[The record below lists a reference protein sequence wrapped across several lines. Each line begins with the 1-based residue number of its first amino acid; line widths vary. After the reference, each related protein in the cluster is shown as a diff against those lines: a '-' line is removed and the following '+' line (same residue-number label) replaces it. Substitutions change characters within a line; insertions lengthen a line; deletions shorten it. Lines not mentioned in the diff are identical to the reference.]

1 MIIQCI
7 YVGPSGSGHH
17 QCPSSLLAISEQMT
31 RMISLSRQSSLS
43 NPTHTILTQLSRQS
57 SLTLLRTQTTLQPL
71 HLALTT
77 GQCRSQLLCFLGPI
91 WLLSK
96 VRYFF
101 FYSVSHQP
109 HACPPHRH
117 LGPSCSHLHLDM
129 MLVSPQLPHLIY
141 SARKDTSRLNL

>member
-1 MIIQCI
+1 MFKDKTIVYDEVNGHWFNLDGDEDDLAPAVQ
-7 YVGPSGSGHH
+7 PS
-17 QCPSSLLAISEQMT
+17 MVT
-31 RMISLSRQSSLS
+31 RREYD
-43 NPTHTILTQLSRQS
+43 T
-57 SLTLLRTQTTLQPL
+57 
-71 HLALTT
+71 
-77 GQCRSQLLCFLGPI
+77 I